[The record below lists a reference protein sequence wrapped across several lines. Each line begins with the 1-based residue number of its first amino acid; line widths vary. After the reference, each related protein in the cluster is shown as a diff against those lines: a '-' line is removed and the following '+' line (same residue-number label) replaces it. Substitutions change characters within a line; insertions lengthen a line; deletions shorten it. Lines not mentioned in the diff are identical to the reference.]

1 MDPTGGR
8 LFAAVLQRPRH
19 GRQRVVVVA
28 TRTAAGRRL
37 VTGGADCRMFANVG
51 LAAGRESGPG
61 VFSQDI
67 SVSLAR
73 LPLDLLSM

>member
-1 MDPTGGR
+1 M
-8 LFAAVLQRPRH
+8 
-19 GRQRVVVVA
+19 VA